1 MDAYWCAKEPFLD
14 FQVATCHLLLTLPM
28 PFVQLAGRGTSVAYK
43 VALAVESLSHV
54 WLFVTPWTV
63 THQAPLSMGFSR
75 QEYWSGLPF
84 LPPGDLPNPGIEP
97 MSPALAGR
105 LFTTEPPGNP
115 SLQGS
120 PYKLSFVSI
129 ILQPGVQLVTEQS
142 LFTDCRSLSQIV
154 GPFSHLPRSSPS
166 SWCQLSDSFLIGPW
180 HCLCIWEGF
189 SHFMHPHFLSVKQ
202 TQGLCL
208 SFSMSLS

>member
-14 FQVATCHLLLTLPM
+14 FQVATYHLLLTLPM

-75 QEYWSGLPF
+75 QEYWSGSPF

-97 MSPALAGR
+97 MSPALAGG
-105 LFTTEPPGNP
+105 LFTIEPPGPACKVVLTNWVLCPLFFSLVCSWWQNNP
-115 SLQGS
+115 
-120 PYKLSFVSI
+120 Y
-129 ILQPGVQLVTEQS
+129 
-142 LFTDCRSLSQIV
+142 SQIV
-154 GPFSHLPRSSPS
+154 GHFSHLPRSSPS

-202 TQGLCL
+202 SQGLCL
-208 SFSMSLS
+208 SEFLHVI